1 MSEINE
7 FNTGE
12 KTHSPWDCE
21 DYLCIPCNQAI
32 DEFVAKYEE
41 DKVDEERQ

>member
-12 KTHSPWDCE
+12 AVHSPWDCE
-21 DYLCIPCNQAI
+21 DMSCEPCNKAI

-41 DKVDEERQ
+41 DRVDEARL